1 MADLQ
6 EGFWENL
13 LDYIQDRTVIPV
25 IGSELVTVREDDR
38 DVPLYRWIAQRLA
51 SDLKLPTADL
61 REGYGLNDVVS
72 LHLRRQGKRE
82 ELYG

>member
-6 EGFWENL
+6 EGFWDNL

-25 IGSELVTVREDDR
+25 IGSELVTVREDGR

-51 SDLKLPTADL
+51 GDLKLPTADL
-61 REGYGLNDVVS
+61 PGGFDLSVVCWS
-72 LHLRRQGKRE
+72 FRPPK
-82 ELYG
+82 